1 MSVTWAFMIVV
12 RGVSL
17 RYRGEDAIISWSTIS
32 LTFWDDC
39 LLLKF
44 ILIFLQ
50 GCSVL
55 STS

>member
-50 GCSVL
+50 GYSVL